1 MAPASYVMARAEA
14 TAIHHPRHSEVSVDA
29 VASTR
34 LTHSECSLSW
44 REDLRGRMTTEKR
57 NEAGLGVM
65 LVTAS
70 TVAYSTAGYFTRLI
84 ELDPWTILF
93 WRGLYA
99 GLTILAFIGWQRRG
113 QTLDAF
119 AEFRWPHMAVA
130 LCSALA
136 TIALIN
142 ALRLT
147 SVADVLVI
155 SATAPFM
162 TAAIAW
168 VWIGERT
175 RAVTLIASAA
185 ALCGVI
191 ITISGARASGVITGD
206 LLAIIMAFFLSV
218 MMVIIRKHRD
228 ISMLPATCLSA
239 FLCSAL
245 VLPFAAPSSAQGA
258 SMILLMLF
266 GATQFGLG
274 LLLLTLGTPLIS
286 ATRTALI
293 RTIDVPLS
301 RLWVW
306 LAVGEVPP
314 AAACTGGAII
324 MVAVVSDNLAKRA
337 RSN

>member
-1 MAPASYVMARAEA
+1 
-14 TAIHHPRHSEVSVDA
+14 
-29 VASTR
+29 
-34 LTHSECSLSW
+34 
-44 REDLRGRMTTEKR
+44 MTTEKGH
-57 NEAGLGVM
+57 EAALGVI

-84 ELDPWTILF
+84 DLDPWTILF

-99 GLTILAFIGWQRRG
+99 GLTILAFISWQRRG
-113 QTLDAF
+113 KTLDAF
-119 AEFRWPHMAVA
+119 AEFRGPHIAVA

-168 VWIGERT
+168 VLIGEHT
-175 RAVTLIASAA
+175 RAITLVASVA
-185 ALCGVI
+185 ALCGI
-191 ITISGARASGVITGD
+191 IVTIGGARASGLIIGD
-206 LLAIIMAFFLSV
+206 LLAVVMALFLSV

-228 ISMLPATCLSA
+228 VSMLPATCLSA

-245 VLPFAAPSSAQGA
+245 VLPFAVPSSAQGA
-258 SMILLMLF
+258 SMVLLVLF

-286 ATRTALI
+286 AARTALI

-301 RLWVW
+301 ILWVW
-306 LAVGEVPP
+306 LAIGEVPP
-314 AAACTGGAII
+314 AAACIGGTII
-324 MVAVVSDNLAKRA
+324 MAAVVCENLAKRA
-337 RSN
+337 NSD